1 MMGRCITWS
10 RLVCCISDLQ
20 NHFQSY
26 ATTLFNVWYFHI
38 YVPTGGAG
46 DRPLCRLFSI
56 VFRTQTTHEQP
67 HHIFAWRTHE
77 HDTESGAH
85 HQNHSS
91 MVILPRNDQD
101 NINYYQL
108 AKQTGLQTFFNH
120 CNALVGLHL
129 NEVARSWCS
138 HVFVFVFVIVFVM
151 TRCRMNSKERV
162 PLAKIFFYE
171 VNNARIPHQ
180 IHHTLPWPIPNQALT
195 ISETH
200 PSPRHGQNCLYVL
213 NVGWFSCPVKKVTPK
228 YMAAVNNLT
237 LEMLPTFFMV
247 VYTCWQY
254 AISFLEKFSMLKFSP

>member
-1 MMGRCITWS
+1 MRINK
-10 RLVCCISDLQ
+10 VCRWNGLEILMPKLIWESKIGHLEQISAKNPYGTFFF
-20 NHFQSY
+20 NHPVS
-26 ATTLFNVWYFHI
+26 
-38 YVPTGGAG
+38 TGGAG
-46 DRPLCRLFSI
+46 DRPWCRLFSI

-108 AKQTGLQTFFNH
+108 AKQTETVGLQTFFNH

-151 TRCRMNSKERV
+151 TRCRMNSK
-162 PLAKIFFYE
+162 KGC
-171 VNNARIPHQ
+171 H
-180 IHHTLPWPIPNQALT
+180 W
-195 ISETH
+195 
-200 PSPRHGQNCLYVL
+200 
-213 NVGWFSCPVKKVTPK
+213 PK
-228 YMAAVNNLT
+228 YFFTRSIMPVFLT
-237 LEMLPTFFMV
+237 KFTTHYLDPSQIKVWPFLGPTPAPVMV
-247 VYTCWQY
+247 KIGYMC
-254 AISFLEKFSMLKFSP
+254 